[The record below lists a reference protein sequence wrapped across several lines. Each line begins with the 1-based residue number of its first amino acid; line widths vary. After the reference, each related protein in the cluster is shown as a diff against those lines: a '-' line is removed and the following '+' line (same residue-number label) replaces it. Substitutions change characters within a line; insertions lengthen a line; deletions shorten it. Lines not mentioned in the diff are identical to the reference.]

1 MKICIIGSGY
11 VGLVSG
17 ACFSDLGNTVTCVD
31 INRETIEKL
40 NKGIIP
46 IYEPGLQE
54 LVVRNLK
61 KKRLLFTT
69 DISSSIKRSDIIF
82 ICVGTP
88 TKNNKADLKYVF
100 NVTNSIKFN
109 LNRYKIIV
117 TKSTVPVTTGDKITK
132 ILKSNKN
139 KNNFDVVSNPEFL
152 REGEAIRDF
161 QFPDRVVVGTS
172 SNKANKIMKKL
183 YLPLIKKGGRYF
195 HTSRRSAELIKYAS
209 NAFLATKI
217 TFINEIANLCE
228 KSNIDVKEV
237 AIGMGLD
244 ERIGSRFLRPGP
256 AYGGSCFPKDT
267 RALVS
272 TGRMFNTNLS
282 VVKSVINSN
291 DKRTNLLLNKIS
303 KIMNNKIKNKNITFL
318 GVTFDIFAEYFIY
331 ALILLS
337 SFALI
342 GLVFLILMK
351 KDYIRELPTF
361 FLPNTGNMGIPICLF
376 AYGKLGMGVAAAI
389 SSLVILLHFTAN
401 IFLAKRKFDFSI
413 IAKSPSFYTIILTV
427 IFLYYGKEMPVFM
440 INTTMLLSYAMIVM
454 ILMSLGIALTQMK
467 VFSLRDSIITSIGR
481 VILGP
486 IVGFFI
492 IKFFNLS
499 GFAAGVLLIQS
510 SMPSAILC
518 YLVASMYSPKK
529 NVDNISSTIVVS
541 TLMSLVTV
549 PITVFIALKYF
560 A

>member
-31 INRETIEKL
+31 INKEIIKKL

-54 LVVRNLK
+54 LVERNLK
-61 KKRLLFTT
+61 KKRLLFSTN
-69 DISSSIKRSDIIF
+69 ISSSIKKSDIIF

-100 NVTNSIKFN
+100 NVVKSIKSN
-109 LNRYKIIV
+109 LNKYKIIV

-139 KNNFDVVSNPEFL
+139 KNKFDVVSNPEFL

-228 KSNIDVKEV
+228 KTGIDVEDIS
-237 AIGMGLD
+237 IGIGLD
-244 ERIGSRFLRPGP
+244 KRIGSRFLRAGP

-267 RALVS
+267 KAIVS
-272 TGRMFNTNLS
+272 TADKFKTNLS
-282 VVKSVINSN
+282 VIKSVIKSN
-291 DKRTNLLLNKIS
+291 EIRSDILQKRVNLILKNKVKNKKIS
-303 KIMNNKIKNKNITFL
+303 FL
-318 GVTFDIFAEYFIY
+318 GVTFKA
-331 ALILLS
+331 
-337 SFALI
+337 
-342 GLVFLILMK
+342 
-351 KDYIRELPTF
+351 
-361 FLPNTGNMGIPICLF
+361 NTDDMRDS
-376 AYGKLGMGVAAAI
+376 
-389 SSLVILLHFTAN
+389 SSLKLIPYLSRRGAQIKYYDPTGFKKEFSKLKNVEFSQSIQDSIKGSDLIIIHTEWNDFKSINFRKFSKNKNLIIYDMRN
-401 IFLAKRKFDFSI
+401 IF
-413 IAKSPSFYTIILTV
+413 SPDKIKKMGFKY
-427 IFLYYGKEMPVFM
+427 FG
-440 INTTMLLSYAMIVM
+440 
-454 ILMSLGIALTQMK
+454 
-467 VFSLRDSIITSIGR
+467 IGR
-481 VILGP
+481 
-486 IVGFFI
+486 
-492 IKFFNLS
+492 
-499 GFAAGVLLIQS
+499 
-510 SMPSAILC
+510 
-518 YLVASMYSPKK
+518 
-529 NVDNISSTIVVS
+529 
-541 TLMSLVTV
+541 
-549 PITVFIALKYF
+549 
-560 A
+560 